1 MIQTEDFTMV
11 SIQRLET
18 RLRTGG
24 PVILDGANGTEL
36 ERLGVR
42 MDQDLWCARAL
53 ADCPD
58 MVQRVHRRYI
68 DAGAEVIT
76 TNSYA
81 ATREAMQRY
90 GLATHF
96 EDWNRRSVRIA
107 REERDRSS
115 GAGSI
120 AVAGS
125 VGGYGRFDNL
135 DFETASDHF
144 RAQGTILV
152 DEGVDLLILE
162 SLGCTVRTVRAMVNA
177 TRDLGVPV
185 WVSVSC
191 VRDRDTG
198 AVMFGIEESAGA
210 TYVAETYCPLAE
222 AVREIMS
229 VGGSVLLMMHS
240 VRDVTEDAVKVMR
253 AAWSGPVGAY
263 PNAGYWT
270 RPNWAFVDQVSPG
283 EYLADARRWV
293 DAGASIVGGCCG
305 VGVEHIRALAEG
317 FHGSRPSA
325 RPRRRGPRL

>member
-1 MIQTEDFTMV
+1 MAV
-11 SIQRLET
+11 RRLET
-18 RLRTGG
+18 LLKSAR

-42 MDQDLWCARAL
+42 MDRDVWCARAL

-58 MVQRVHRRYI
+58 MVHQVHRRYI
-68 DAGAEVIT
+68 DAGADVIT

-90 GLATHF
+90 GLAEHF

-115 GAGSI
+115 RAASI
-120 AVAGS
+120 FVAGS
-125 VGGYGRFDNL
+125 VGGYGLFDGL
-135 DFETASDHF
+135 DIETMSGHF
-144 RAQGTILV
+144 RAQAGILA

-162 SLGCTVRTVRAMVNA
+162 SLGCTARTIKTMVRAA
-177 TRDLGVPV
+177 KDLGVPV
-185 WVSVSC
+185 WVSLSC

-198 AVMFGIEESAGA
+198 AIMLGVEESREA
-210 TYVAETYCPLAE
+210 THVAMTHDPLAE

-229 VGGSVLLMMHS
+229 VGGSAVLMMHS
-240 VRDVTEDAVKVMR
+240 VRDVTEDAVKAMR
-253 AAWSGPVGAY
+253 TAYRGPVGAY

-270 RPNWAFVDQVSPG
+270 RPNWAFVDRVSPE
-283 EYLADARRWV
+283 EYLADAGRWV
-293 DAGASIVGGCCG
+293 EAGAAIVGGCCG

-317 FHGSRPSA
+317 LRGF
-325 RPRRRGPRL
+325 RPR